1 MGTNKPSMT
10 SSTYALLAYDCSY
23 EHREDFGAALADNTK
38 VTIVGDPRSFQQEL
52 NKNHYDVL
60 VINVTADKN
69 DAFDLL
75 EQTHRQNPYT
85 PIIVTS
91 ETEKADFIVQAIR
104 RGAYDFIVK
113 PFSPARIQLAV
124 QKAINHR
131 GLRNEIDY
139 LRGRQDIVYDF
150 SMVVAETPA
159 FKTIISSLKKFAE
172 TDSTILMTGDTGT
185 GKSFLSGSI
194 HYNSHRRDKPFIKIN
209 CANIPETLLES
220 ELFGHEKGSFTGAV
234 KQRIGR
240 FEQANGG
247 TIFLDEIG
255 EISLEIQTKLL
266 RVLEEKSFE
275 RVGGNKTI
283 QVDIRVIAATNKDLD
298 KQITRGKFREDLF
311 YRINVLPIHLP
322 PLRERPDCIEPLAKV
337 MLQKAC
343 TSLKKKIS
351 DFSPTAMEIIKA
363 YNWPGNIRQLTNTIE
378 RAVILEESNHI
389 QPESIA
395 IPRFHTPAISAAA
408 CEPLKVHEKDL
419 ILKAL
424 NDSLWVQKRA
434 AKRLGISPRSLNY
447 KIKKLGITH
456 PNWRKNR

>member
-1 MGTNKPSMT
+1 MT
-10 SSTYALLAYDCSY
+10 LSTCSLLAYDCSC
-23 EHREDFGAALADNTK
+23 EQRENFGATLADSTN
-38 VTIVGDPRSFQQEL
+38 VTIVSDPRLFHQEL
-52 NKNHYDVL
+52 NKNHYDAII
-60 VINVTADKN
+60 INVTADKAG
-69 DAFDLL
+69 AFDLL
-75 EQTHRQNPYT
+75 EQTHHHNPYT

-91 ETEKADFIVQAIR
+91 ETEKADFIVQAIKQ
-104 RGAYDFIVK
+104 GAHDFIVK

-159 FKTIISSLKKFAE
+159 FKTIINSLKKFAE

-255 EISLEIQTKLL
+255 EISLDIQTKLL

-283 QVDIRVIAATNKDLD
+283 KVDVRVIAATNTDLD
-298 KQITRGKFREDLF
+298 KQIARGKFREDLF
-311 YRINVLPIHLP
+311 YRINVLPINLP
-322 PLRERPDCIEPLAKV
+322 PLRERPECLEPLAKV
-337 MLQKAC
+337 MLRKAC
-343 TSLKKKIS
+343 ASLKKKIS

-378 RAVILEESNHI
+378 RAVILEESDHI
-389 QPESIA
+389 QPASIT
-395 IPRFHTPAISAAA
+395 IPSFHTPAISAAA
-408 CEPLKVHEKDL
+408 YEPLKAHEKDL

-424 NDSLWVQKRA
+424 NDNLWVQRRA

-456 PNWRKNR
+456 PNWRRNR